1 MSLSRKPLE
10 AALSRRADPGTGK
23 DLLSLTDKLTIDGD
37 LVSITLA
44 LPYPFA
50 SLVDELKALVVDA
63 LSEGGAGRIAYDFIL
78 RVPRGKPTNAVE
90 AVPPIKN
97 VIVVASG
104 KGGVGKSTTAVNLA
118 LALASE
124 GARVGILDADIHGP
138 SIPTMLGLFNQRP
151 KILKS
156 DDPKDETGGAFVPL
170 EAHGIQAMSIGFL
183 VDDSNPV
190 VWRGPKVTG
199 ALLQL
204 FGQTAWQELD
214 YLVIDMPPGTGD
226 LQLTLAQRI
235 PVSGAVIVTT
245 PQDIALLDA
254 KRGIEMFRKV
264 NIDVLGVVE
273 NMALHVCS
281 NCGHEEAVFGEGG
294 GERIAREYQT
304 ELLGQLPLDRR
315 IREQADSGRP
325 SVIAEPEG
333 PAATHYRRIA
343 RRIAVKLTAHEAV
356 PRNRIGFFT
365 PR

>member
-1 MSLSRKPLE
+1 MSLSRSRLE
-10 AALSRRADPGTGK
+10 AALRSQQDPYLGR
-23 DLLSLTDKLTIDGD
+23 DLQQWVTRMDIEGD
-37 LVSITLA
+37 SVHVELA
-44 LPYPFA
+44 IPYPFA
-50 SLVDELKALVVDA
+50 GIVERFQQQVVDA
-63 LSEGGAGRIAYDFIL
+63 LTAAGAQTIHYDFVL
-78 RVPRGKPTNAVE
+78 QVPRSKPTNAVE

-118 LALASE
+118 LALAKE
-124 GARVGILDADIHGP
+124 GARVGILDADIYGP

-151 KILKS
+151 LIR
-156 DDPKDETGGAFVPL
+156 EEAFVPL
-170 EAHGIQAMSIGFL
+170 EAHGLQAMSIGFL
-183 VDDSNPV
+183 IDDTNPV

-204 FGQTAWQELD
+204 FGQTAWQDLD

-235 PVSGAVIVTT
+235 PVSGAVVVST

-273 NMALHVCS
+273 NMALHICS
-281 NCGHEEAVFGEGG
+281 NCGHHEAIFGEGG

-304 ELLGQLPLDRR
+304 ELLAQLPLNKT
-315 IREQADSGRP
+315 IREQADSGQP
-325 SVIAEPEG
+325 TVIAEPESAVALIYRELARKV
-333 PAATHYRRIA
+333 AA
-343 RRIAVKLTAHEAV
+343 KLTQHEAIAK
-356 PRNRIGFFT
+356 NRIGFFS
-365 PR
+365 PK